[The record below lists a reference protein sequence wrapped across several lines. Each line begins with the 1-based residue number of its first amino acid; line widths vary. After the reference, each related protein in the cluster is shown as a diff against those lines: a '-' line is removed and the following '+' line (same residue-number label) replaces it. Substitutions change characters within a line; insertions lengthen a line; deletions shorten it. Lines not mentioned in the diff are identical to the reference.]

1 MEIPEHLKNT
11 ISVGEDVLS
20 VFTGDY
26 SRKGKKG
33 VSISNGLLIITTEK
47 LIVEGKKDIEKIFL
61 TNILNVD
68 QSKNKIKMNNFSRD
82 GTEEEKIEIVI
93 KKEKKEEKNAFSERC
108 SKIKSQLERYLEE
121 AASTLSKDDEPRGL
135 IAGLAA
141 KMEQKVIIPKPTEKE
156 KIFCFNCGEKI
167 PPGGSFCAKCGTK
180 VK

>member
-11 ISVGEDVLS
+11 ISVGEDILS

-26 SRKGKKG
+26 SRKGKKS
-33 VSISNGLLIITTEK
+33 VSIGNGLLIITTEK

-82 GTEEEKIEIVI
+82 GSEEEKIEITI
-93 KKEKKEEKNAFSERC
+93 KKEKKEDKETFSDRC
-108 SKIKSQLERYLEE
+108 TRIKSHLERYLDD
-121 AASTLSKDDEPRGL
+121 AASTLSEPKKPEGL
-135 IAGLAA
+135 IAQLAA

-156 KIFCFNCGEKI
+156 KVFCFNCGEKL
-167 PPGGSFCAKCGTK
+167 PVGGSFCASCGTK

>member
-26 SRKGKKG
+26 SRKGKKS

-61 TNILNVD
+61 TNILNID

-82 GTEEEKIEIVI
+82 GTEEEKIEIII
-93 KKEKKEEKNAFSERC
+93 KKEKKEEKDAFSERC
-108 SKIKSQLERYLEE
+108 SEIKSHLERYLDD
-121 AASTLSKDDEPRGL
+121 AASELSKDHKPAGI
-135 IAGLAA
+135 IAELAA
-141 KMEQKVIIPKPTEKE
+141 KMDQKVIVPKPMEGEKV
-156 KIFCFNCGEKI
+156 FCYNCGEKL
-167 PPGGSFCAKCGTK
+167 PTGGSFCAKCGTK
-180 VK
+180 IK